1 MKNNSM
7 KNLKK
12 LIAICLMIFSISL
25 CSCGGQA
32 PVQTANTMEYRVS
45 SEMSNLENAENLS
58 DETIKALSIVI
69 RTKLY
74 NGESISILKNDGS
87 ADSSENFADILDN
100 TNNTSENSTNTSE
113 NSAGNVSSNTT
124 KSFAEKTNNS
134 TLNKTNIKNTNNSP
148 LNDSGNSEILNGAS
162 ENSNNS
168 VSSSASQRIAKN
180 FDFAVNKTSNQ
191 VLSGFDSTKN
201 NKNSSLAELPKN
213 IIIATDSKLYTWQ
226 KVIKKSELLRFLAK
240 KNISLAN
247 ISEFKTNTDE
257 NSNIISIVIA
267 GKDIDFSEIKSEFD
281 LPSSKIS
288 SIKNNIS
295 EIFITGSGIDCPNV
309 FDIKVSESLA
319 SSGLSYEQILSY
331 FFDSYNIINLAKN

>member
-7 KNLKK
+7 KNFKI

-25 CSCGGQA
+25 CSCGNKKQI
-32 PVQTANTMEYRVS
+32 QTANTMEYKVS

-58 DETIKALSIVI
+58 DETLKALSIII

-74 NGESISILKNDGS
+74 NGESISILKND
-87 ADSSENFADILDN
+87 
-100 TNNTSENSTNTSE
+100 
-113 NSAGNVSSNTT
+113 
-124 KSFAEKTNNS
+124 
-134 TLNKTNIKNTNNSP
+134 
-148 LNDSGNSEILNGAS
+148 
-162 ENSNNS
+162 NSNNFKQS
-168 VSSSASQRIAKN
+168 KISSDSTEKSNNLGFGDTIKKNAK
-180 FDFAVNKTSNQ
+180 DFEFTVNKTSNQ
-191 VLSGFDSTKN
+191 VLSGFVRTTKN
-201 NKNSSLAELPKN
+201 NFEQLPKN
-213 IIIATDSKLYTWQ
+213 IIITTDSKSYTWQ

-247 ISEFKTNTDE
+247 ISNFKTNTDE

-267 GKDIDFSEIKSEFD
+267 GKEIDFSEIKSEFN

-288 SIKNNIS
+288 GIKNNIS
-295 EIFITGSGIDCPNV
+295 DIFISGIGIDYPNV

-319 SSGLSYEQILSY
+319 NSGLCYEQILSF

>member
-7 KNLKK
+7 KNLKI
-12 LIAICLMIFSISL
+12 LIAICLMIFNVLL
-25 CSCGGQA
+25 CSCGRQA

-45 SEMSNLENAENLS
+45 SEMSNLENVENLS

-74 NGESISILKNDGS
+74 NDESVSFLISDGS
-87 ADSSENFADILDN
+87 SDSSENFSDILDN
-100 TNNTSENSTNTSE
+100 SNNSSESFAS
-113 NSAGNVSSNTT
+113 NVTSNTT
-124 KSFAEKTNNS
+124 KSSTESVGNS
-134 TLNKTNIKNTNNSP
+134 IINETNIKNTDNFALNSSENFNNSI
-148 LNDSGNSEILNGAS
+148 S
-162 ENSNNS
+162 SNTN
-168 VSSSASQRIAKN
+168 QKLAKN

-191 VLSGFDSTKN
+191 VLSGFDNTNN
-201 NKNSSLAELPKN
+201 NKNRNFIEMPKN
-213 IIIATDSKLYTWQ
+213 IIIATDSKSYTWQ

-247 ISEFKTNTDE
+247 ISDFKTNSDE
-257 NSNIISIVIA
+257 NSNILSIVIA
-267 GKDIDFSEIKSEFD
+267 GKVINFNEIKSEFD

-295 EIFITGSGIDCPNV
+295 EIFIFGSGIDCPNV

-319 SSGLSYEQILSY
+319 SSGLSYEQILHY
-331 FFDSYNIINLAKN
+331 FFDGYNIINVAKN